1 MKNGPMRL
9 AFPLLLALLCSYA
22 LAQPAAGGTT
32 TAPTL
37 PPPPG
42 GTQTPGTGAPTT
54 PPPAT
59 QAPAAGTTGAPV
71 QGTTTAPTATGPVQP
86 PPQEVTAAKPAT
98 PEQLWRDT
106 WVLWKTTQLGI
117 NPDQAKRIAEPLTGL
132 QTVVTQGKKLRAD
145 TWKTAGTTVQAVI
158 DQWMMGR
165 EPAPQ
170 LTAVADDAA
179 KKAQGQTAQE
189 QTLTQS
195 TAATV
200 VQNLTPDQRN
210 LVESADEA
218 TAREQARANYDGA
231 STFGEYLTGV
241 IASHRYLMPD
251 EYVAIR
257 ALEADRAAAKLADS
271 RSPQFTQ
278 VKQGI
283 LGILD
288 QAANMND
295 QQLAAALPQF
305 PAQIQQ
311 YLGITSDVPQRAIT
325 YEAFQRWI
333 KDSRTPEY
341 LNLYGTPEARPLPPE
356 EEPTLDD
363 LQKALATAQ
372 WVSMFNSLRLDPQ
385 QLAQASQICTAA
397 RQEVDKRKA
406 AKEQIMTTA
415 VKQLTNVLP
424 VLVTGK
430 PVNDQW
436 RAVLWQLEA
445 AIQKEDDSL
454 NEAMVPLV
462 EALRHVFYPDQA
474 AMVDFRVPPGVSGGQ
489 STPQERATTKKQDAA
504 MVKEAMDLIS
514 FLRPLDQPTFLR
526 LRPARVDQFLSRYM
540 RQGSRQYDAASQ
552 RISEIIQSSRG
563 IQGNQWQDSLPDVAL
578 ECLRAAG
585 QLQSDRGGW
594 RPSNRGLDWYGVRDL
609 LVSPEAGEAAKKM
622 LTVRTQGAGG

>member
-9 AFPLLLALLCSYA
+9 AFPLLLALVCSYA

-42 GTQTPGTGAPTT
+42 GTQTPGTGAP
-54 PPPAT
+54 PPPPGA
-59 QAPAAGTTGAPV
+59 TGAPV

-106 WVLWKTTQLGI
+106 WVLWKAAQLAI
-117 NPDQAKRIAEPLTGL
+117 NPDQAKRIAEPLTAL
-132 QTVVTQGKKLRAD
+132 QTAVTQGKKLRAD
-145 TWKTAGTTVQAVI
+145 TWKTAGKMVQSVI

-170 LTAVADDAA
+170 LKAVADDAA
-179 KKAQGQTAQE
+179 KKTQDQAAQE
-189 QTLTQS
+189 QALVQS

-200 VQNLTPDQRN
+200 LQSLTADQRS
-210 LVESADEA
+210 LVESADDA
-218 TAREQARANYDGA
+218 TVREQARANYDGA

-241 IASHRYLMPD
+241 ITSHRYLMPD

-257 ALEADRAAAKLADS
+257 TLEAERAAGKLADS

-278 VKQGI
+278 VRQAI

-311 YLGITSDVPQRAIT
+311 YLGITSDVPQRPIT
-325 YEAFQRWI
+325 YEVFQRWI

-341 LNLYGTPEARPLPPE
+341 LSIYGTPEAKPLPPE
-356 EEPTLDD
+356 DEPTLDD

-372 WVSMFNSLRLDPQ
+372 WVSTFNSLRLDPQ
-385 QLAQASQICTAA
+385 QLAQVSQICTAA
-397 RQEVDKRKA
+397 RQEVDKQKA

-415 VKQLTNVLP
+415 VKQLTNVIP

-430 PVNDQW
+430 PLNDQW

-445 AIQKEDDSL
+445 AIQQQDDAL
-454 NEAMVPLV
+454 KQAMVPLV
-462 EALRHVFYPDQA
+462 ESLRHVFYPDQA
-474 AMVDFRVPPGVSGGQ
+474 AMIDFRVPPGVSGGQ
-489 STPQERATTKKQDAA
+489 STPQERATAKKQDAA
-504 MVKEAMDLIS
+504 MVKEAMDLVS
-514 FLRPLDQPTFLR
+514 FLRPLDQLSFLR

-540 RQGSRQYDAASQ
+540 RQGSPQYDAAHQ

-563 IQGNQWQDSLPDVAL
+563 IQGNQWQDTLPDVAL
-578 ECLRAAG
+578 DCLRAAG
-585 QLQSDRGGW
+585 QLQSSRGGW

-622 LTVRTQGAGG
+622 LTVRTQGGGG